1 MYLLTLK
8 TRKEDGAYAVQ
19 DSQGDKVLF
28 LFEEEDDAERY
39 AMMLEHDDQYK
50 KEMAVIE
57 VDDELAIKT
66 CRMYNYKYTVITPD
80 DFVIPP
86 QNDNLSKD

>member
-39 AMMLEHDDQYK
+39 AMMLMDD
-50 KEMAVIE
+50 EDNSDMIVIE
-57 VDDELAIKT
+57 IDDDLALRT
-66 CRMYNYKYTVITPD
+66 CKINNYKYAIITEND
-80 DFVIPP
+80 IIIPP
-86 QNDNLSKD
+86 KK